1 MSGPGLL
8 PADGEEVSRKPS
20 ELETAKLIEQT
31 RKLAQLNSWFEV
43 ALNNMARGLSMFDAD
58 KRLIVCNAIYRE
70 IYELPEELAKPG
82 THISELVA
90 FHAKKES
97 GDDSP
102 ENRERQHK
110 WIERHVAELARGK
123 SFTHTQ
129 YLNNGRIILVTNQPL
144 ADGGWVDIQED
155 VTEKTKAQ
163 ERIAWLARHDPLTET
178 ANRFHLRELLEQE
191 IQDLSNGSRLAIHLI
206 DLDRFK
212 EVNDTLGHAAGDAL
226 LKAVAKRM
234 RSTVR
239 ENDFVGRLGGDEFAV
254 VQAGV
259 LADEQVSSLAVRL
272 LKVLNAPFRVLGH
285 TVQVGAS
292 IGVVM
297 APEYG
302 TDPDSLLKKADIAL
316 YRVKSG
322 GRGDY
327 AIYRPEYEQVAN
339 DRVGLENDLRG
350 ALAAGQLELHYQPII
365 NLDLSEVTGFEALM
379 RWRHPRLG
387 LVAPANFIPI
397 AEKTG
402 LIVEIGEWA
411 LHRACHDATSWPSRM
426 MVTVNLSPLQF
437 ADGDPAA
444 SAASALTKTGLAADR
459 LEIEITETVLMQN
472 EERTLEALGKLRQL
486 GVRISLDDFG
496 TAFASLSYLRKFA
509 FDKIKI
515 DRSFVRELCERQDC
529 VAIVNAVTGLAKALD
544 IGSVAEGIETFQQLE
559 KVKVAGCKEVQGF
572 YFSPPVPAT
581 DVLDALT
588 KCEGMLSKTS
598 A

>member
-1 MSGPGLL
+1 MSGPGTS
-8 PADGEEVSRKPS
+8 PADGELVPRKPS
-20 ELETAKLIEQT
+20 DLETAKLIEQT

-70 IYELPEELAKPG
+70 IYELPELLTQPG
-82 THISELVA
+82 THISDLVA
-90 FHAKKES
+90 YHSKNEN

-102 ENRERQHK
+102 ENRQRQHK

-129 YLNNGRIILVTNQPL
+129 YLKNGRIILVTNQPL

-155 VTEKTKAQ
+155 VTEKTRAQ

-191 IQDLSNGSRLAIHLI
+191 IKNLSNGSRLAIHLI

-212 EVNDTLGHAAGDAL
+212 EVNDTLGHAAGDL
-226 LKAVAKRM
+226 LLRAVAKRM

-254 VQAGV
+254 IQAGV
-259 LADEQVSSLAVRL
+259 MADEQVASLAERL
-272 LKVLNAPFRVLGH
+272 LKVLNAPFRVMGH
-285 TVQVGAS
+285 TVRVGAS

-297 APEYG
+297 APEHG
-302 TDPDSLLKKADIAL
+302 TEPDSLLKKADLAL

-322 GRGDY
+322 GRGAY
-327 AIYRPEYEQVAN
+327 ALYRPEFERIDN
-339 DRVGLENDLRG
+339 ERVELETDLRG
-350 ALAAGQLELHYQPII
+350 ALAAGELELHYQPIV
-365 NLDLSEVTGFEALM
+365 NLDTREVTGFEALM
-379 RWRHPRLG
+379 RWRHPKLG
-387 LVAPANFIPI
+387 LIPPANFIPI

-402 LIVEIGEWA
+402 LIVEMGEWA
-411 LHRACHDATSWPSRM
+411 LHRACQDATSWPGKM
-426 MVTVNLSPLQF
+426 KVTVNLSALQF
-437 ADGDPAA
+437 ADSDPAEMT
-444 SAASALTKTGLAADR
+444 AAALARTGLAADR
-459 LEIEITETVLMQN
+459 LEFEITESVLMRN
-472 EERTLEALGKLRQL
+472 EERTLEALGKLRRL
-486 GVRISLDDFG
+486 GVRIALDDFG

-515 DRSFVRELCERQDC
+515 DRSFIRELCERKDC
-529 VAIVNAVTGLAKALD
+529 VAIVNAVTGLAKALE
-544 IGSVAEGIETFQQLE
+544 IGAIAEGIETAEQLE
-559 KVKVAGCKEVQGF
+559 KVKFAGCREVQGF
-572 YFSPPVPAT
+572 YFSHAVPAAE
-581 DVLDALT
+581 VNAALL
-588 KCEGMLSKTS
+588 KCEDKLSLP